1 MMSPLCILLWRAT
14 ERALV
19 IEPAMD
25 SYRKCLRFGESYGE
39 PQKFSVTKQAIE
51 SYRKCLR
58 YAASYGEP

>member
-1 MMSPLCILLWRAT
+1 
-14 ERALV
+14 
-19 IEPAMD
+19 MD